1 MNACQCMVCSTY
13 LHPSIHNTYLVGIFS
28 NQWLL
33 LSVLHKWKM
42 AWMVFSVQCHRKIWY
57 SFLASYFTY
66 LILMHQKKKIVTNAN
81 GKSICTI
88 LELHMTKTFFEKHTF
103 CNEFTITFL
112 KFENHIN
119 YKQACKNQISAW
131 PTSIDLVLNQ
141 LDLGYFSTYMT

>member
-1 MNACQCMVCSTY
+1 MHGLLY
-13 LHPSIHNTYLVGIFS
+13 LHPSIYAYGLDTCLVDIFS

-33 LSVLHKWKM
+33 LSVNTSEKWHEWYFLFNVIGKYGIH
-42 AWMVFSVQCHRKIWY
+42 SSHCISHIWFW
-57 SFLASYFTY
+57 S
-66 LILMHQKKKIVTNAN
+66 IKKKKIVTNAN